1 MLLSRT
7 QGRSLTQERGHPV
20 NTNNRQPS
28 AIVVNDDPVQL
39 RLASTLLQ
47 KDGIQVFSCRSVDEA
62 LPTLNSYE
70 KIDIVVTD
78 LHMPGIDGWRF
89 CRLLRSPDYQT
100 LNNVPILVTSA
111 TFSGADAEQVTAD
124 LGANAFL
131 ACPYKASVLQT
142 IVRKLLAG
150 EQPQAA
156 LKVLI
161 VEDSLVQARQLRHI
175 FEEHGYL
182 VYSAQTGEKGLELF
196 QQHNPEVVILDYYLP
211 DLKGDQLL
219 PHIKRP
225 GSHSVAIVVTSDSTP
240 ELATHFIQQ
249 GADGYVRKPFD
260 TAYLLNLCQSA
271 RRQRT
276 LLRVEE
282 LLEVRTQELEQE
294 RANFLAM
301 LTHDIKN
308 PLGVILGCTEILME
322 EANDRAS
329 AEELHFLERLQSNAM
344 LVHSLVANYLDYSR
358 SESGHLTLN
367 KRELDLNALVLRAGQ
382 RYEAEALRRE
392 LTLNI
397 RLAQDLP
404 PLEGDP
410 LALERVF
417 ANLLH
422 NALKFTAEQG
432 QITITTAW
440 VNEEIVVS
448 LKDEGCGIAPEE
460 IPLLFQRYRRTA
472 ATRHREGTG
481 LGLFIVKALVEAHG
495 GRVEVASVVGKGS
508 CFTVIFPAPVTEPS
522 SLDMREM

>member
-1 MLLSRT
+1 M
-7 QGRSLTQERGHPV
+7 
-20 NTNNRQPS
+20 NNRQLN

-39 RLASTLLQ
+39 RLASTVLQ
-47 KDGIQVFSCRSVDEA
+47 KDGIKVFSCQNVEEA
-62 LPTLNSYE
+62 LLALNSCE
-70 KIDIVVTD
+70 KVDIIVTD

-89 CRLLRSPDYQT
+89 CRLLRSPDYQP

-111 TFSGADAEQVTAD
+111 TFSGADAEEVTSD

-150 EQPQAA
+150 EQPQAT

-161 VEDSLVQARQLRHI
+161 VEDSTAQAKQFRRI
-175 FEEHGYL
+175 FEAHGYH
-182 VYSAQTGEKGLELF
+182 VYTASNGEMGLQLF
-196 QQHNPEVVILDYYLP
+196 QQFEPEIVIVDYYLP
-211 DLKGDQLL
+211 DMNGDELL
-219 PHIKRP
+219 PQIKRL
-225 GSHSVAIVVTSDSTP
+225 GSQSVAIMVTSDETP
-240 ELATHFIQQ
+240 ELATRFIRQ
-249 GADGYVRKPFD
+249 GADGYVHKPFD
-260 TAYLLNLCQSA
+260 AKYLVDLCHNA

-322 EANDRAS
+322 EANGRAS
-329 AEELHFLERLQSNAM
+329 TEELHFLERLQSNAM

-358 SESGHLTLN
+358 SESGHLTVN
-367 KRELDLNALVLRAGQ
+367 KRELDMNVLILRVGQ
-382 RYEAEALRRE
+382 RYEAEALRRD

-417 ANLLH
+417 TNLLH
-422 NALKFTAEQG
+422 NALKFTAERG
-432 QITITTAW
+432 QVTMSTTW
-440 VNEEIVVS
+440 TDHEIVVS
-448 LKDEGCGIAPEE
+448 LTDEGCGIAPEE
-460 IPLLFQRYRRTA
+460 LPLLFQRYRRTA

-495 GRVEVASVVGKGS
+495 GRVEVSSEVGKGS
-508 CFTVIFPAPVTEPS
+508 CFTVRFPLPARESS
-522 SLDMREM
+522 SLEVKEL